1 MECVHISVV
10 PSICLKT
17 LSDGYSSFLSFYFF
31 YFFLSPFFLFKN
43 ILAKKKKEIIIFFL
57 TDHLNLT
64 TSLDFDNSILFY
76 FYSFLKRI
84 KRNILHVWFLRVIF
98 IQWIY
103 KCTILVELKESVN
116 GTEMVNPNYLLKNW
130 IKTWLF
136 RRNKIFII

>member
-1 MECVHISVV
+1 MVECVHISVV

-64 TSLDFDNSILFY
+64 TSLDFDNSILFL
-76 FYSFLKRI
+76 F
-84 KRNILHVWFLRVIF
+84 IF
-98 IQWIY
+98 KKNKEKHFTRLIFARYIY
-103 KCTILVELKESVN
+103 TVN
-116 GTEMVNPNYLLKNW
+116 L
-130 IKTWLF
+130 
-136 RRNKIFII
+136 

>member
-1 MECVHISVV
+1 MCSHQCCPFYLFKNAFRWILFF
-10 PSICLKT
+10 PF
-17 LSDGYSSFLSFYFF
+17 FLFF

-103 KCTILVELKESVN
+103 KCTK
-116 GTEMVNPNYLLKNW
+116 YLSSLKNRWTEQKWW
-130 IKTWLF
+130 IQIIFW
-136 RRNKIFII
+136 KIE